1 MSNVTIRTAQTDDAE
16 QILRLGHQLDAET
29 QFMVLEP
36 GERQLTVE
44 QQRQRIESILGDGNS
59 MILVAEHA
67 GVIVGFLA
75 AYGGEWRRI
84 RHSAYLVIGIMQAYT
99 GQGIGAQLFTA
110 LEAWALDHQLHRLEL
125 NVMTHN
131 ERAIRLYTKMGFQIE
146 GTKKDS
152 LLVNG
157 AYVDEYYMA
166 KLLPQN

>member
-1 MSNVTIRTAQTDDAE
+1 MRNITIRTAQADDAE

-36 GERQLTVE
+36 GERQVTVE
-44 QQRQRIESILGDGNS
+44 QQRQRIQSLLDSANS
-59 MILVAEHA
+59 TLFVAEQA
-67 GVIVGFLA
+67 GVIVGYLA

-84 RHSAYLVIGIMQAYT
+84 RHSAYLVIGIAQAYT
-99 GQGIGAQLFTA
+99 GQGIGAQLFNR
-110 LEAWALDHQLHRLEL
+110 LEQWALAQQLHRLEL

-146 GTKKDS
+146 GTKKHS

-166 KLLPQN
+166 KLLPYD